1 MLNTNEYHEQFHL
14 IIGARYRQETT
25 SEELAEKIE
34 AIKVQYRDY
43 LDFTFGAE
51 LNTAQLDLAYHFAE
65 NNYCG
70 EDGMTLEDRFS
81 EVCDLMRAAFA
92 TQ

>member
-1 MLNTNEYHEQFHL
+1 MLNTNEYHAVFNAALRE
-14 IIGARYRQETT
+14 RYRRETT

-51 LNTAQLDLAYHFAE
+51 LNTTQLDLAYHFAE

-70 EDGMTLEDRFS
+70 EEGMTLEDRFS

-92 TQ
+92 AQ

>member
-1 MLNTNEYHEQFHL
+1 MLNSNEYHEQFSL
-14 IIGARYRQETT
+14 ILREVYRKEIT
-25 SEELAEKIE
+25 SEQKDAKLET
-34 AIKVQYRDY
+34 IKVQYRDY

-81 EVCDLMRAAFA
+81 EVCDLMRAARA
-92 TQ
+92 AQ

>member
-1 MLNTNEYHEQFHL
+1 MLNSKEYHEQFNL
-14 IIGARYRQETT
+14 ILRERYRQETT
-25 SEELAEKIE
+25 SEQMTAKIE
-34 AIKVQYRDY
+34 AIKVQYRNY

-81 EVCDLMRAAFA
+81 EVCDLMRAARA
-92 TQ
+92 AQ

>member
-1 MLNTNEYHEQFHL
+1 MLNSNEYHEQFSL
-14 IIGARYRQETT
+14 ILREVYRKEIT
-25 SEELAEKIE
+25 SEQKNAKLE

-81 EVCDLMRAAFA
+81 EVCDLMRAARA
-92 TQ
+92 AQ